1 MVFTIWL
8 IVERPN
14 TSGLAGVGLE
24 NPARREFEGL
34 ATTEAPV

>member
-1 MVFTIWL
+1 MVFAIRL
-8 IVERPN
+8 IVKGSN